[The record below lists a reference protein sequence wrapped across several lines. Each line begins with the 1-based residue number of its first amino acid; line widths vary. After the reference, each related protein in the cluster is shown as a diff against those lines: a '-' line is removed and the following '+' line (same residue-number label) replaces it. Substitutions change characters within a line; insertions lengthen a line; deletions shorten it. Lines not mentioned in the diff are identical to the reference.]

1 MRPWQR
7 VLLALVLACSLI
19 LPPLFAPKTPPGTI
33 AVPREAPALLA
44 QALEGASGRE
54 LLSIDHRR
62 ILEKTLAEDTAILID
77 APTLESLR
85 ASGPALRF
93 EPLALTRPVVLTLG
107 QCDASSTERLA
118 ASPCRIGIA
127 HGDRGLSL
135 AALVS
140 LLAPPGADPGDS
152 ETALEVLR
160 DFAAREAPTDMGGY
174 SDLEKLLAPGV
185 RDAILILP
193 LEWALLLRRDH
204 PESTWAEI
212 PGPRRTCLI
221 GVASRKESA
230 LDRAALASALP
241 EAAEALD
248 EAGAL
253 GGPAPG
259 GSTALDAQPFRVEEL
274 HAADAAAEAFA
285 ADRPTTRSSPLSSG
299 HVLYTLALLGVIAWG
314 ASLYWRV
321 AVPRLRGLLVLQ
333 SVLLAQYALLRLL
346 RLSAPAEAEVVVW
359 ILYYVPLLT
368 MPTAML
374 AFAVEADET
383 IAVPLRRRV
392 EWVSIIVSLAFLV
405 LVSTTTLHGL
415 VFDFPDGFSRGD
427 PYTIGVGRTLIF
439 GWIIA
444 ESLLAWVLLVRIAR
458 RGGGRA
464 ALGIEFVLLVVLSVL
479 TPGERW
485 STQARDIESALI
497 LIIAVVTFCEITVRT
512 GFIPTARKYREGFV
526 HFGLPAR
533 IEDSDGCVLARTRSL
548 EALADAP
555 RRSVSEGAL
564 AVPGGRLV
572 WEIDVSELESLRE
585 RLSATRAR
593 LVRSRE
599 MIARQ
604 ADIEGLEGE
613 LAHRNRVLNAY
624 DRLSEPALARI
635 NALGEELPTTPNAR
649 RAQILRLLAVD
660 LAYVKYTGA
669 LLLGSSYTNGNPH
682 SDEDWNRAA
691 DLLRALSRFIA
702 AASTQTHLAA
712 LVPLA
717 SPDEAM
723 IPADEGLRALRI
735 LREVLIEHAE
745 HDGAEL
751 LVHFAE
757 QDGRGELTALLEA
770 IGDIDA
776 EIADRLLALDPDCGI
791 DIEGEALHLRFAF
804 GCARTG
810 GEAC

>member
-1 MRPWQR
+1 MRPWQQ

-19 LPPLFAPKTPPGTI
+19 LPPLFAPRTPPGTI

-44 QALEGASGRE
+44 QALEEASGRE
-54 LLSIDHRR
+54 LLRIDHRR

-85 ASGPALRF
+85 ASGPSLRF
-93 EPLALTRPVVLTLG
+93 EPLALTRPVILTLG
-107 QCDASSTERLA
+107 QCDASSAERLA

-127 HGDRGLSL
+127 RGDRGLSL

-160 DFAAREAPTDMGGY
+160 DFAAREAPTDVGGY
-174 SDLEKLLAPGV
+174 SDLEKLLTPGT

-193 LEWALLLRRDH
+193 REWAILLRRDH
-204 PESTWAEI
+204 PETTWVEM
-212 PGPRRTCLI
+212 PGPKRTCLI
-221 GVASRKESA
+221 GIASREESA
-230 LDRAALASALP
+230 LDRSALTAALP
-241 EAAEALD
+241 EATETDD
-248 EAGAL
+248 EAGAP
-253 GGPAPG
+253 GGTPAPG
-259 GSTALDAQPFRVEEL
+259 ASATIDEQPFRVEEL

-285 ADRPTTRSSPLSSG
+285 EDRPSTRSNPLSSG
-299 HVLYTLALLGVIAWG
+299 HVLYTLALLGVIGWG
-314 ASLYWRV
+314 ASLYWRI

-333 SVLLAQYALLRLL
+333 AVLLAQYALLRLL

-374 AFAVEADET
+374 AFAVESDET
-383 IAVPLRRRV
+383 IAVPIRRRI
-392 EWVSIIVSLAFLV
+392 EALSIIISLAFLV

-415 VFDFPDGFSRGD
+415 VFDFPAGFSRGD
-427 PYTIGVGRTLIF
+427 PYTIGIGRSLIF

-444 ESLLAWVLLVRIAR
+444 ESLLTWVLLVRIAR

-464 ALGIEFVLLVVLSVL
+464 ALGIEFILLVVLSVL
-479 TPGERW
+479 TPGECW
-485 STQARDIESALI
+485 STQTRDIESALI

-533 IEDSDGCVLARTRSL
+533 IEDSEGRILVRTRSL

-585 RLSATRAR
+585 RLSTTRAR

-604 ADIEGLEGE
+604 ADLEGLEGE

-635 NALGEELPTTPNAR
+635 SALG
-649 RAQILRLLAVD
+649 
-660 LAYVKYTGA
+660 
-669 LLLGSSYTNGNPH
+669 GSMSV
-682 SDEDWNRAA
+682 SA
-691 DLLRALSRFIA
+691 DSHFLIR
-702 AASTQTHLAA
+702 
-712 LVPLA
+712 
-717 SPDEAM
+717 
-723 IPADEGLRALRI
+723 
-735 LREVLIEHAE
+735 VLIPKDAR
-745 HDGAEL
+745 L
-751 LVHFAE
+751 
-757 QDGRGELTALLEA
+757 QGESSE
-770 IGDIDA
+770 
-776 EIADRLLALDPDCGI
+776 
-791 DIEGEALHLRFAF
+791 
-804 GCARTG
+804 
-810 GEAC
+810 